1 MLLAHSPGS
10 QPLLTTKINCGLPSH
25 GWRLATLCQCGIDMP
40 PQKKTPRLAFPSECV
55 SLGNDKVP
63 SPDQPRAKTRQPSR
77 PTVSDPDGS
86 LLPPQ
91 RRLRHVWGPE
101 IGAAVLKSCT
111 EFIEKHGVVDGIYRL
126 SGIASNIQKLR
137 HEFDSEQIPD
147 LTKDVYIQDI
157 HCVGSLCKLY
167 FRELPN
173 PLLTYQLY
181 EKFS

>member
-1 MLLAHSPGS
+1 GRSVYGS
-10 QPLLTTKINCGLPSH
+10 CPEQSLQEGFTNPRCVCSV
-25 GWRLATLCQCGIDMP
+25 
-40 PQKKTPRLAFPSECV
+40 PQ
-55 SLGNDKVP
+55 
-63 SPDQPRAKTRQPSR
+63 
-77 PTVSDPDGS
+77 
-86 LLPPQ
+86 
-91 RRLRHVWGPE
+91 
-101 IGAAVLKSCT
+101 VLKSCT
-111 EFIEKHGVVDGIYRL
+111 EFIEKHGIVDGIYRL

-147 LTKDVYIQDI
+147 LTKDIYIQDI